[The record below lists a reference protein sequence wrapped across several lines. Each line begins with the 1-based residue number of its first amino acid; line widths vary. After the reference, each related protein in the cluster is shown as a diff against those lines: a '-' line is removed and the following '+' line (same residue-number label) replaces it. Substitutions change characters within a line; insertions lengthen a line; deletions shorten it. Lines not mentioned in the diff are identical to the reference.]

1 MAIHLPPQN
10 TYIPTKFDLRPADDA
25 QHPLLNCC
33 LKVCVTV
40 GKKKIYFP
48 AAVTKYEVDAAG
60 HRMSLSYEDEG
71 EKWHFLDNHES
82 YSKFEAGQGSMES
95 GHEGTLDGGMVKFRV
110 TAVPRDGEGI
120 VFNYGESGH
129 DKDVEAGVAFPPIP
143 PPAPA
148 SRLPQLIYDRV
159 SLPTPKGCYPWG
171 VAVPTRG

>member
-1 MAIHLPPQN
+1 
-10 TYIPTKFDLRPADDA
+10 
-25 QHPLLNCC
+25 
-33 LKVCVTV
+33 
-40 GKKKIYFP
+40 
-48 AAVTKYEVDAAG
+48 
-60 HRMSLSYEDEG
+60 MSLSYEDEG
-71 EKWHFLDNHES
+71 KKWHFLDNHES

-129 DKDVEAGVAFPPIP
+129 DEDVEAGVAFPPIP